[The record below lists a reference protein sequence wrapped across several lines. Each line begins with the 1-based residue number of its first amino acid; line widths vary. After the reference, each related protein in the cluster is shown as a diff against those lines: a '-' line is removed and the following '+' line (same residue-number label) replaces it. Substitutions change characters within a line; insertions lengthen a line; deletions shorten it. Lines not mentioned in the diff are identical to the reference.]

1 MNHSPDFNQLAG
13 RLQLTFREPKLLR
26 QALTHRSFLN
36 EHREADWEHNER
48 LEFLGDAVLELVMT
62 DYLFRLYPEKS
73 EGDLTSYRAALVNT
87 QTIAEVSSELGI
99 NEYLLLS
106 RGEAKD
112 TGRARAV
119 ILANTFESLIGA
131 IYLDQGLETVRQFT
145 EKHLASRVSALVA
158 ERRWQDAKSFFQER
172 AQAMAEVTPTYQ
184 VMNEAGPDH
193 DKMFTV
199 GLYLGEALVATGT
212 GHSKQEAE
220 QQAARNGLT
229 ARGWLK

>member
-1 MNHSPDFNQLAG
+1 MNHSPDFNQLAS
-13 RLQLTFREPKLLR
+13 RLGLTFREPKLLR

-62 DYLFRLYPEKS
+62 DYLFRRYPEKS

-87 QTIAEVSSELGI
+87 QTIAEVASELGV

-131 IYLDQGLETVRQFT
+131 VYLDQGLEIARQFI
-145 EKHLASRVSALVA
+145 EKHLASRTATLLA

-172 AQAMAEVTPTYQ
+172 AQALAEVTPTYE
-184 VMNEAGPDH
+184 VMDEVGPDH

-199 GLYLGEALVATGT
+199 GLYLGAALVATGT

-229 ARGWLK
+229 ARGWL

>member
-1 MNHSPDFNQLAG
+1 MNHLPDFTRLAK
-13 RLQLTFREPKLLR
+13 RLGLTFREPKLFR

-36 EHREADWEHNER
+36 EYRGADWEHNER

-62 DYLFRLYPEKS
+62 DYLFRRYPEKT
-73 EGDLTSYRAALVNT
+73 EGDLTGYRAALVNT
-87 QTIAEVSSELGI
+87 QTIAEAALELGV

-119 ILANTFESLIGA
+119 ILANTFESIIGA
-131 IYLDQGLETVRQFT
+131 VYLDQGLETARQFI
-145 EKHLASRVSALVA
+145 EKHLASRVAALVA

-172 AQAMAEVTPTYQ
+172 AQAIAEVTPTYE
-184 VMNEAGPDH
+184 VLDELGPDH

-199 GLYLGEALVATGT
+199 GLYLGLELVATGT

-220 QQAARNGLT
+220 QTAARAALA
-229 ARGWLK
+229 ARGWLD